1 MTDPEVPNE
10 VPVESRGPSA
20 EFLLAISD
28 YGIELEESEVELIS
42 KYLDLL
48 YLANEKMNLTGV
60 RDRTAAWMRHIFDAL
75 TLLPILQQ
83 SQARSVVDVGS
94 GGGLPGLVLAIVMP
108 DSQITLIESTGKKAK
123 FLKDTVDQLGLN
135 NVRVRSE
142 RAEILGAKELREC
155 NDVVVSRAVSRLPS
169 LLEFCLPMVRLGGH
183 FVAIKGEQAAAEV
196 AASVHAL
203 GELRGVVID
212 QVRTPTGTLVV
223 VEKTGLTPKRYP
235 RAIGEPERQP
245 L

>member
-28 YGIELEESEVELIS
+28 YGIELEASEVDLIS

-48 YLANEKMNLTGV
+48 YIANEKMNLTGV

-108 DSQITLIESTGKKAK
+108 DSQVTLIESTGKKAK
-123 FLKDTVDQLGLN
+123 FLKETVDQLGLN

-169 LLEFCLPMVRLGGH
+169 LLEFCLPMVRLGVRPV
-183 FVAIKGEQAAAEV
+183 FSTTT
-196 AASVHAL
+196 SVPV
-203 GELRGVVID
+203 G
-212 QVRTPTGTLVV
+212 VRT
-223 VEKTGLTPKRYP
+223 
-235 RAIGEPERQP
+235 
-245 L
+245 